1 MSTHF
6 DGNAG
11 GIMTIS
17 QVSRRCN
24 ISPDTLRYYEK
35 AGLLSDV
42 NRTEGGIRDYTE
54 QDCAQ
59 IEFVK
64 CMRSAGLSI
73 EVLKKY
79 FELFKRGKRTL
90 KARRDLLAAER
101 KALQE
106 RFVELQNTLERLDY
120 KISVYDK
127 ALKSKTKELKF

>member
-1 MSTHF
+1 
-6 DGNAG
+6 
-11 GIMTIS
+11 MTIS
-17 QVSRRCN
+17 QVSKRCN

-35 AGLLSDV
+35 EGLISVV
-42 NRTEGGIRDYTE
+42 NRTAGGVRDYTE
-54 QDCAQ
+54 QDCRQ

-90 KARRDLLAAER
+90 KARRDLLATER

-106 RFVELQNTLERLDY
+106 RFAELQNTLKRLDY

-127 ALKSKTKELKF
+127 ALKSKSKELKF

>member
-1 MSTHF
+1 
-6 DGNAG
+6 
-11 GIMTIS
+11 MTIS
-17 QVSRRCN
+17 EVSKRCD
-24 ISPDTLRYYEK
+24 ISSDTLRYYEK
-35 AGLLSDV
+35 VGLLSDV
-42 NRTEGGIRDYTE
+42 SRTAGGIRDYTL

-90 KARRDLLAAER
+90 KARRDLLATER
-101 KALQE
+101 KTLQA
-106 RFVELQNTLERLDY
+106 RLVELQETLKRLDY